1 MFTLSS
7 TPLRRLAR
15 AATVTVA
22 AVATAT
28 ALTAC
33 SSGGSTSSSGEIAII
48 SKGYQHQFWKAVN
61 KGADESAKELGRTIT
76 FEGPDSET
84 QVEKQ
89 VQLLQTALDRNPA
102 AIAIAAL
109 DSSAVAPILQQAKDK
124 GIPVIAFDSGV
135 DSDIPVTT
143 ASTNNFAA
151 AGEAA
156 KRMVDL
162 IGGKGEIGVVAHDQT
177 SKTGVDRRDGF
188 TDWIKKNAPGVK
200 IVDVQYGGD
209 PAKAADLTSTMLE
222 AYPNLAGL
230 YGTNEGAA
238 TGVVNAVQRSGKQN
252 IKVIGFDSGAAQID
266 AIKSGLMAGAITQ
279 NPVGIGRETVA
290 AAVKAING
298 ESLPKNI
305 DTGYYWY
312 DKTNIDDPKISGS
325 LYR

>member
-1 MFTLSS
+1 MFTKAS
-7 TPLRRLAR
+7 TPLRRIFR
-15 AATVTVA
+15 ATTVTVA
-22 AVATAT
+22 AVAMVTTA
-28 ALTAC
+28 TAC
-33 SSGGSTSSSGEIAII
+33 SSGGSSGGDGQIAII

-61 KGADESAKELGRTIT
+61 KGAEESAKELGKTIT
-76 FEGPDSET
+76 FEGPDNET

-89 VQLLQTALDRNPA
+89 VQLLQTALDRNPS

-109 DSSAVAPILQQAKDK
+109 DSAAVAPILQQAKDK
-124 GIPVIAFDSGV
+124 GIPVVAFDSGV

-143 ASTNNFAA
+143 ASTDNKAA
-151 AGEAA
+151 AAEAA

-162 IGGKGEIGVVAHDQT
+162 IGGKGEIGVIAHDQT

-188 TDWIKKNAPGVK
+188 TEWIKANAPGVR

-209 PAKAADLTSTMLE
+209 PAKAADLAATMMQ

-238 TGVVNAVQRSGKQN
+238 TGIVHAAQRANKPA
-252 IKVIGFDSGAAQID
+252 IKIIGFDSGAAQID
-266 AIKSGLMAGAITQ
+266 AIRSGLMAGAITQ

-290 AAVKAING
+290 AAVKAIKG
-298 ESLPKNI
+298 ESLPKTI
-305 DTGYYWY
+305 DTGFYWY
-312 DKTNIDDPKISGS
+312 DKTNVDDPKIAGS

>member
-1 MFTLSS
+1 MFMKASS
-7 TPLRRLAR
+7 PLRGVFR

-22 AVATAT
+22 AIAMVGTA
-28 ALTAC
+28 TAC
-33 SSGGSTSSSGEIAII
+33 SSGGSSDGDGQIAII

-61 KGADESAKELGRTIT
+61 KGAEDAAKEMGKTIT
-76 FEGPDSET
+76 FEGPDNET

-89 VQLLQTALDRNPA
+89 VQLLQTALDRNPS

-109 DSSAVAPILQQAKDK
+109 DSAAVAPILQQAKDK
-124 GIPVIAFDSGV
+124 GIPVVAFDSGV

-143 ASTNNFAA
+143 ASTDNKAA
-151 AGEAA
+151 AAEAA
-156 KRMVDL
+156 KRMAELV
-162 IGGKGEIGVVAHDQT
+162 GGTGEIGVVAHDQT

-188 TDWIKKNAPGVK
+188 LDWIKANAPGIT

-209 PAKAADLTSTMLE
+209 PAKAADLAATMLQ
-222 AYPNLAGL
+222 AHPNMVGL

-238 TGVVNAVQRSGKQN
+238 TGIVNAAQRSGKSGLK
-252 IKVIGFDSGAAQID
+252 IVGFDSGAAQID
-266 AIKSGLMAGAITQ
+266 AIRSGLMAGAITQ

-290 AAVKAING
+290 AAVKAIKD

-305 DTGYYWY
+305 DTGFYWY
-312 DKTNIDDPKISGS
+312 DKTNLDDPQIAGS

>member
-7 TPLRRLAR
+7 TPLRRIAR

-33 SSGGSTSSSGEIAII
+33 SSGGSSGNGQIAII

-61 KGADESAKELGRTIT
+61 KGAEESAKELGKTIT

-89 VQLLQTALDRNPA
+89 VQLLQTALDRNPS

-156 KRMVDL
+156 KRMVEL

-238 TGVVNAVQRSGKQN
+238 TGVVNAAQRSGKKN
-252 IKVIGFDSGAAQID
+252 ITIVGFDSGAAQID

-279 NPVGIGRETVA
+279 NPLGIGRETVA
-290 AAVKAING
+290 AAVKAINK
-298 ESLPKNI
+298 ESLPKTI

>member
-1 MFTLSS
+1 MFTKAS
-7 TPLRRLAR
+7 TPLRRIFR

-22 AVATAT
+22 AVTMVTTA
-28 ALTAC
+28 TAC
-33 SSGGSTSSSGEIAII
+33 SSGGSSGGDGQIAII

-61 KGADESAKELGRTIT
+61 KGAEEAAKELGKTIT
-76 FEGPDSET
+76 FEGPDNET

-89 VQLLQTALDRNPA
+89 VQLLQTALDRNPS

-109 DSSAVAPILQQAKDK
+109 DSAAVAPILQQAKDM
-124 GIPVIAFDSGV
+124 GIPVVAFVSGV

-143 ASTNNFAA
+143 ASTDNKAA
-151 AGEAA
+151 AAEAA

-162 IGGKGEIGVVAHDQT
+162 IGGKGEIGVIAHDQT
-177 SKTGVDRRDGF
+177 SRTGVDRRDGF
-188 TDWIKKNAPGVK
+188 TEWIKTNAPGVR

-209 PAKAADLTSTMLE
+209 PAKAADLAATMMQ

-238 TGVVNAVQRSGKQN
+238 TGIVNAAQRANKPAVK
-252 IKVIGFDSGAAQID
+252 IIGFDSGAAQID
-266 AIKSGLMAGAITQ
+266 AIRSGLMAGAITQ

-290 AAVKAING
+290 AAVKAIKG
-298 ESLPKNI
+298 ETLPKTI
-305 DTGYYWY
+305 DTGFYWY
-312 DKTNIDDPKISGS
+312 DKTNVDDPKIAGS

>member
-1 MFTLSS
+1 MFTKAS
-7 TPLRRLAR
+7 TPVRRLIR

-22 AVATAT
+22 AVAMVTTA
-28 ALTAC
+28 TAC
-33 SSGGSTSSSGEIAII
+33 SSGDSSGGDGQIALI

-61 KGADESAKELGRTIT
+61 KGAEESAKELGKTIT
-76 FEGPDSET
+76 FEGPDNET

-89 VQLLQTALDRNPA
+89 VQLLQTALDRNPS

-109 DSSAVAPILQQAKDK
+109 DSAAVAPILQQAKDK

-143 ASTNNFAA
+143 ASTDNKAA
-151 AGEAA
+151 AAEAA

-162 IGGKGEIGVVAHDQT
+162 IGGKGEIGVIAHDQT
-177 SKTGVDRRDGF
+177 SRTGVDRRDGF
-188 TDWIKKNAPGVK
+188 TEWIKANAPGVR

-209 PAKAADLTSTMLE
+209 PAKAADLAATMMQ

-238 TGVVNAVQRSGKQN
+238 TGIVNAAQRANKPG
-252 IKVIGFDSGAAQID
+252 IKIIGFDSGAAQID
-266 AIKSGLMAGAITQ
+266 AIRSGLMAGAITQ

-290 AAVKAING
+290 AAVKAIKG
-298 ESLPKNI
+298 ESLPKTI
-305 DTGYYWY
+305 DTGFYWY
-312 DKTNIDDPKISGS
+312 DKTNVDDPKIAGS

>member
-7 TPLRRLAR
+7 TPLRRIAR
-15 AATVTVA
+15 AASVTVA

-33 SSGGSTSSSGEIAII
+33 SSGGSSGNGQIAII

-61 KGADESAKELGRTIT
+61 KGAEESAKELGKTIT

-89 VQLLQTALDRNPA
+89 VQLLQTALDRNPS

-156 KRMVDL
+156 KRMVEF

-238 TGVVNAVQRSGKQN
+238 TGVVNAVQRSGKKN
-252 IKVIGFDSGAAQID
+252 ITIVGFDSGAAQID

-290 AAVKAING
+290 AAVKAINK
-298 ESLPKNI
+298 ESLPKTI

>member
-1 MFTLSS
+1 VFTMSS
-7 TPLRRLAR
+7 APLRRVVR

-33 SSGGSTSSSGEIAII
+33 SSGGSSSSSGQIAII

-61 KGADESAKELGRTIT
+61 EGAEEAAKELGKTIT

-84 QVEKQ
+84 EVEQQ

-102 AIAIAAL
+102 AIATAAL
-109 DSSAVAPILQQAKDK
+109 DSSAVAPILQQAKDR

-143 ASTNNFAA
+143 ASTDNAAA

-188 TDWIKKNAPGVK
+188 TEWIKKNAPEVK
-200 IVDVQYGGD
+200 IVSVQYGGD
-209 PAKAADLTSTMLE
+209 PAKAADLASTMLE
-222 AYPNLAGL
+222 AYPGLAGL

-238 TGVVNAVQRSGKQN
+238 TGVVNAVQRSGRTN
-252 IKVIGFDSGAAQID
+252 VKVVGFDSGAAQID
-266 AIKSGLMAGAITQ
+266 AIKSGLQAGAITQ

-290 AAVKAING
+290 AAVKAINK
-298 ESLPKNI
+298 ETLPKSI

-312 DKTNIDDPKISGS
+312 DKSNIDDPKISGS